1 MSYEEQ
7 TITGVDGDTIFRCRW
22 LPDGDVRA
30 SLTLVHGY
38 GEHCGRYQAFVD
50 EMLSMGIAVYA
61 YDQRGHGQSGLPRDL
76 ERMTVGNL
84 AEDVSEMLEH
94 LDLSEVLVFGHSM
107 GVQVTLEVAAR
118 HPERIQAGVLLCGAS
133 GRLLDTFKDS
143 DLGMK
148 LMPPITVIM
157 KRYRGLISRFLRVMM
172 PTTFATLVAG
182 FTEPNR
188 RLINPAHL
196 RPYMAHL
203 GTMQPDVVVR
213 LLNDASRR
221 SGTHLLNRIHQPMLV
236 IAGEADGFTP
246 ARVSE
251 TMAHDLRRGRYV
263 ALAEGSHTAPL
274 ELPQETQSAIAD
286 FIDDLK
292 YGSADLTTGVL
303 SSFASRFRARPAA

>member
-1 MSYEEQ
+1 MIHTRMRDGTRIAYERFGLDE
-7 TITGVDGDTIFRCRW
+7 GPVALLLDGISCDGFIWHFLRPW
-22 LPDGDVRA
+22 LAERFQVI
-30 SLTLVHGY
+30 HM
-38 GEHCGRYQAFVD
+38 HH
-50 EMLSMGIAVYA
+50 
-61 YDQRGHGQSGLPRDL
+61 RGHGQSGLPRDL

-84 AEDVSEMLEH
+84 AEDVSEILEL

-221 SGTHLLNRIHQPMLV
+221 SGTHLLSRIQQPMLV

-251 TMAHDLRRGRYV
+251 AMATDLPRGRYV
-263 ALAEGSHTAPL
+263 SLAEGSHTAPL
-274 ELPQETQSAIAD
+274 ELPQETQSAVSD
-286 FIDDLK
+286 FIDDLT
-292 YGSADLTTGVL
+292 YGGAVATAGA
-303 SSFASRFRARPAA
+303 SSNLAAQFRARAQA